1 MTKLVYLIA
10 GLLSGIVITL
20 LLITIMGQSMLFH
33 EKISKYPFEETAA
46 LFEASA
52 KKQNWKIPAVHDMQK
67 TMGSI
72 EKEILKERIFEICK
86 PEYAYEVVR
95 YDDERIASTMLP
107 CRVAIYEKSDGKTY
121 VSLMNMSLMGHLMKG
136 SLPGMMKKASA
147 EIDEIIAPLF
157 K

>member
-1 MTKLVYLIA
+1 MKNLIYLLA

-20 LLITIMGQSMLFH
+20 LFITITGQSMMFE
-33 EKISKYPFEETAA
+33 EKVSLYGFEETAA
-46 LFEASA
+46 LLEKSA
-52 KKQNWKIPAVHDMQK
+52 KEHQWRIPAVHDMQK
-67 TMGSI
+67 TMKSI
-72 EKEILKERIFEICK
+72 EKTVPNERIFELCK

-95 YDDERIASTMLP
+95 NDEERIASTMLP

-121 VSLMNMSLMGHLMKG
+121 VSLMNMNLMGQLMNG
-136 SLPGMMKKASA
+136 TLPGMMKKASG